1 MNFVGN
7 RKKVLN
13 LFGGVG
19 LALTTAALSGCS
31 VNPATGEQSFTGFMS
46 PADEKRIGSQEHP
59 KILKQFSGAYKDPV
73 ITAYVNNIG
82 NKLAQKSEMPNI
94 GWTFTVLNSDQIN
107 AFALPGGY
115 VYVTRGLMALA
126 GNEAEL
132 AGVMAH
138 EIGHVT
144 ARHTAQRYGGSI
156 LTGVGSLAAGILLG
170 GAAGDLANVLS
181 HAALQSYSRNQ
192 EFEAD
197 SLGVRYLSRGNY
209 TTKAM
214 ASFLSKLRRHSQL
227 QAKLQGKNKQSVD
240 QVSMLSTH
248 PRTLERVQRVIQ
260 RAAGSK
266 SGTFTG
272 PVEYLEKLHGLMF
285 GDDPVQGF
293 IRGTAFIHPKMRFRF
308 DVPDG
313 FRLFN
318 SPSAVVARGPAGSII
333 QFDTARKPYNGRL
346 TAYIQNVWM
355 RKLRISGLETI
366 TVNGRP
372 GATGSARLRRNGKA
386 IDLRFVATR
395 GQGERIYRLLFL
407 TPSHLTNKLSLG
419 LRQTTFSLRDISEA
433 EAARYKPQ
441 RLAVK
446 PVKAG
451 DTVASFT
458 SRMPFRDFR
467 EERFRVLNG
476 LDPQDGLRTGQLVK
490 TVVE

>member
-1 MNFVGN
+1 
-7 RKKVLN
+7 
-13 LFGGVG
+13 
-19 LALTTAALSGCS
+19 
-31 VNPATGEQSFTGFMS
+31 
-46 PADEKRIGSQEHP
+46 
-59 KILKQFSGAYKDPV
+59 
-73 ITAYVNNIG
+73 
-82 NKLAQKSEMPNI
+82 
-94 GWTFTVLNSDQIN
+94 
-107 AFALPGGY
+107 
-115 VYVTRGLMALA
+115 
-126 GNEAEL
+126 
-132 AGVMAH
+132 
-138 EIGHVT
+138 
-144 ARHTAQRYGGSI
+144 
-156 LTGVGSLAAGILLG
+156 
-170 GAAGDLANVLS
+170 
-181 HAALQSYSRNQ
+181 
-192 EFEAD
+192 
-197 SLGVRYLSRGNY
+197 
-209 TTKAM
+209 
-214 ASFLSKLRRHSQL
+214 
-227 QAKLQGKNKQSVD
+227 
-240 QVSMLSTH
+240 
-248 PRTLERVQRVIQ
+248 
-260 RAAGSK
+260 
-266 SGTFTG
+266 
-272 PVEYLEKLHGLMF
+272 
-285 GDDPVQGF
+285 
-293 IRGTAFIHPKMRFRF
+293 F

-355 RKLRISGLETI
+355 RKLRMSGLETI

-446 PVKAG
+446 PVKAS
-451 DTVASFT
+451 DTVASFAN
-458 SRMPFRDFR
+458 RMPFKDFR

>member
-1 MNFVGN
+1 MILVGM
-7 RKKVLN
+7 KKRVLN
-13 LFGGVG
+13 LIGVT
-19 LALTTAALSGCS
+19 LVVLSTAALSGCS

-46 PADEKRIGSQEHP
+46 PADEKRIGAEEHP

-73 ITAYVNNIG
+73 VTSYVNKIG

-156 LTGVGSLAAGILLG
+156 LAGVGSLAAGILLG
-170 GAAGDLANVLS
+170 GAAGDLANVIS
-181 HAALQSYSRNQ
+181 HTALKSYSRNQ
-192 EFEAD
+192 EFQAD

-214 ASFLSKLRRHSQL
+214 ASFLTKLRRHSQF
-227 QAKLQGKNKQSVD
+227 QAKLKGKKEQSVD
-240 QVSMLSTH
+240 QISMSSTH
-248 PRTLERVQRVIQ
+248 PRTLERVQRAIQ
-260 RAAGSK
+260 QAAGSK

-272 PVEYLEKLHGLMF
+272 PIDYLEKLHGIMY
-285 GDDPVQGF
+285 GDDPDQGF

-308 DVPDG
+308 DVPQG

-318 SPSAVVARGPAGSII
+318 SPSAVVARGPEGSII
-333 QFDTARKPYNGRL
+333 QFDMARKPYKGRL
-346 TAYIQNVWM
+346 TSYIQNVWV
-355 RKLRISGLETI
+355 RKLRLSSLEALTI
-366 TVNGRP
+366 NGKQ
-372 GATGSARLRRNGKA
+372 GATGTARLSRQGRT
-386 IDLRFVATR
+386 IDLRFVVAR
-395 GQGERIYRLLFL
+395 GTGERIYRLVFL
-407 TPSHLTNKLSLG
+407 TPSHLTNRLSLG
-419 LRQTTFSLRDISEA
+419 LRQTTFSLRDITEA

-441 RLAVK
+441 RLAIR

-451 DTVASFT
+451 DTVASFV
-458 SRMPFRDFR
+458 SRMPFKDFR

-476 LDPQDGLRTGQLVK
+476 LNPQDRLRTGQLVK
-490 TVVE
+490 MVVE